1 MLKVNPTGIK
11 LFALGMLGV
20 LSLLTVT
27 LPVPPQIVAQFS
39 PLQIKLMTLVNPIIL
54 LLIATTIGVF
64 ANKSINLKLANF
76 DGFLRYDNKTLLDLA
91 KTAVLGGIIAGGLI
105 TALTHFT
112 ETLVD
117 TSKLQNLEMTLA
129 ARLLYGGITEE
140 ILMRFGLMTSVAA
153 LLYKFAKFGMSNAL
167 LGGLIASTV
176 LFALGHIPV
185 VLAADPNP
193 SLGLI
198 THILLGNSIAGVFF
212 GYLYWKRGLD
222 YSMVAHMFTH
232 LTMVVLASL

>member
-1 MLKVNPTGIK
+1 MLKVNLTGIK

-27 LPVPPQIVAQFS
+27 LPVPPQIAAQFS
-39 PLQIKLMTLVNPIIL
+39 PIQIKLLTLVNPIIL
-54 LLIATTIGVF
+54 LLIAITFGVF
-64 ANKSINLKLANF
+64 ANKSINLKIVNF
-76 DGFLRYDNKTLLDLA
+76 QGFFRYDSKILLDIT

-112 ETLVD
+112 EILVD
-117 TSKLQNLEMTLA
+117 TSKLQNIEITLA

-140 ILMRFGLMTSVAA
+140 ILMRFGLMTSIAA
-153 LLYKFAKFGMSNAL
+153 LVFKLVKCSSSNAL
-167 LGGLIASTV
+167 ISGLIVSTM

-193 SLGLI
+193 SFGLI
-198 THILLGNSIAGVFF
+198 AHILLGNSIAGVFF

-222 YSMVAHMFTH
+222 YSMIAHMFTH
-232 LTMVVLASL
+232 LTMVAFASF